1 MNNIKKI
8 LSTVVVGMVA
18 FSANVFAE
26 DSLRIVSWGRYV
38 GTYVSRYVGRYV
50 GRWIASKKEGR

>member
-8 LSTVVVGMVA
+8 LSALVVGTFA

-26 DSLRIVSWGRYV
+26 DSLRIVSWGGAYQK
-38 GTYVSRYVGRYV
+38 GQSIG
-50 GRWIASKKEGR
+50 IFQ